1 MSNKYEPERD
11 IDTVPV
17 SSVKG
22 DNQPVRQEAS
32 HDKSTVVTT
41 FVMEHLT
48 VKQSDRKSN
57 DKDD

>member
-22 DNQPVRQEAS
+22 DKQPIRQEAS
-32 HDKSTVVTT
+32 HDKPKVVTT

-48 VKQSDRKSN
+48 VKPSNRKN
-57 DKDD
+57 NKDD